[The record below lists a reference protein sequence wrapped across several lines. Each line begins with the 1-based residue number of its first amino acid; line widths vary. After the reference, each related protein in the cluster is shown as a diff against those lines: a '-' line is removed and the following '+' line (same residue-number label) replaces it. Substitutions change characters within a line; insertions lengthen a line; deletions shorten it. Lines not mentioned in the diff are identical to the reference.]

1 MSFESTTPAVLFSAI
16 SLLLLA
22 YTNRFL
28 VTANR
33 LRELCLKARSAPD
46 AGLAHQIANLRQRV
60 HLMRGMQALGV
71 LSLLASVVSM
81 LFAVTGEL
89 AVARWT
95 FVTGLLLLCA
105 SLATALREISISL
118 DALDVELSNVPRT

>member
-1 MSFESTTPAVLFSAI
+1 MSFDITTPAVLFSAI

-33 LRELCLKARSAPD
+33 IRELCLKARAAPD
-46 AGLAHQIANLRQRV
+46 AGLTHQIANLLKRV
-60 HLMRGMQALGV
+60 RLIRGMQALGV
-71 LSLLASVVSM
+71 VSLLASVVSM

-89 AVARWT
+89 ASARWS
-95 FVTGLLLLCA
+95 FVVGLVLLCA

-118 DALDVELSNVPRT
+118 DALDVELANMHNV

>member
-1 MSFESTTPAVLFSAI
+1 MSFDSTTPAVLFSAI

-33 LRELCLKARSAPD
+33 IRELCLKVRAAPE
-46 AGLAHQIANLRQRV
+46 AGLTHQLTNLRLRV
-60 HLMRGMQALGV
+60 RLIRGMQAFGV
-71 LSLLASVVSM
+71 VSLLASAVSM

-89 AVARWT
+89 EIARWS
-95 FVTGLLLLCA
+95 FVAALVLLCA

-118 DALDVELSNVPRT
+118 DALDVELANMPGV